1 VYEEGIVLKNY
12 RMMDLNSMMSSAS
25 KITENVEITKN
36 NNSLDF
42 RKNVF
47 ISKSKENGILNNSC
61 IHKRSV
67 GDNVFEREN
76 SQLKNADSKF
86 SPRVKQ
92 GIELKILKPGSTGI
106 YSDVKSV
113 TQNYLRS
120 RVSTPSPLSTPPM
133 TDHDSDTS
141 SSTLESLKSGNTTS
155 DSGKSTL
162 VKKKASIPISK
173 SYLVYIICV
182 LIKNN
187 YKDTGKDS
195 IGR

>member
-1 VYEEGIVLKNY
+1 MYDEGIVLRV

-25 KITENVEITKN
+25 KIKENVEITKN

-42 RKNVF
+42 RKDVF

-61 IHKRSV
+61 NHKKSV
-67 GDNVFEREN
+67 GDKVFEREN

-120 RVSTPSPLSTPPM
+120 RVSTPSPLSTPPV

-162 VKKKASIPISK
+162 VQKKASMHISK
-173 SYLVYIICV
+173 SYLVYIYIYICV
-182 LIKNN
+182 N
-187 YKDTGKDS
+187 
-195 IGR
+195 

>member
-1 VYEEGIVLKNY
+1 
-12 RMMDLNSMMSSAS
+12 MMDLNSMMSSAS

-42 RKNVF
+42 RKDVF

-61 IHKRSV
+61 NHKRSSV
-67 GDNVFEREN
+67 GDKVFEREN
-76 SQLKNADSKF
+76 SHLKNADSKF

-120 RVSTPSPLSTPPM
+120 RVSTPSPLSTPPV

-162 VKKKASIPISK
+162 VQKKASTCAYFKVISC
-173 SYLVYIICV
+173 VYYMCV
-182 LIKNN
+182 N
-187 YKDTGKDS
+187 
-195 IGR
+195 